1 MCDEVCIAIPVQQ
14 AAAFQQ
20 LAVPVLRSHGWDD
33 VLPECPEHL
42 LVWQY
47 VLLRLPASGQ
57 TQPCLLAHS

>member
-1 MCDEVCIAIPVQQ
+1 MCDDVCILVPVEQ
-14 AAAFQQ
+14 AATFRQ

-42 LVWQY
+42 LLWQY

-57 TQPCLLAHS
+57 T